1 MFNKFSVELLLQ
13 NKADPY
19 HKLKDNSTML
29 IEAAK
34 GGHTNVVSV
43 LIDYNPTTLTP
54 AEGGAAPEGVEEGV
68 PDEAST
74 TRLPAEGTES
84 KTVTSSSQTPST
96 TAVTTPLP
104 NKSK

>member
-54 AEGGAAPEGVEEGV
+54 AEGGGAPPEEEGV
-68 PDEAST
+68 ADEATT

>member
-54 AEGGAAPEGVEEGV
+54 AEGGGAPPPEEEGV
-68 PDEAST
+68 ADEATT